1 MIPFGRVVVM
11 LLWIQNVSTSKQPLS
26 AAAVSWL
33 GYPLV
38 HIIKNVAL
46 EGSTAMLY
54 NHIGNSIADVMVEAV
69 FGVLIWAIWSEK
81 SVVKESGKLRDL

>member
-1 MIPFGRVVVM
+1 M
-11 LLWIQNVSTSKQPLS
+11 LIVDSNVSMSKQPFP

-69 FGVLIWAIWSEK
+69 FGVLIGAIMSEK